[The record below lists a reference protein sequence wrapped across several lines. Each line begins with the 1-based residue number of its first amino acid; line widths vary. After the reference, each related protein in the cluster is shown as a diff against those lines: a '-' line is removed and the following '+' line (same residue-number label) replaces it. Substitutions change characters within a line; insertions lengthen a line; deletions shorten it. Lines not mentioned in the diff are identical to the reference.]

1 MLGCH
6 RNQGL
11 GDPSLD
17 LRERTTRGG
26 GGTRA
31 EARVRRGGMWVGQM
45 AGSPG
50 ERRSGAL
57 DKVGPPPWFPRRGE
71 REWGREE
78 TLVWEERGG
87 GALPPP
93 WTSNNPHPRA
103 LLPPPTPTATVSR
116 GERSHIP
123 SQTVK
128 KLLEAQR
135 RRRQSGTN
143 YQPQGQVPATSAN
156 ETEPGEPENEESN
169 PFSSPPH
176 PQHPGSQPRGPES
189 LSVPDP
195 SYPAGL
201 GSFPGAPEV
210 QVAGLGAPSAPPA
223 QAPGWDLEAHVL
235 YPDCH
240 YHCAASTE
248 AFFTPGLFTA
258 TEPGGLPSFPSLL
271 EVRPPEH
278 GDGGRRRGEESL
290 DTARAEVHALGL
302 QRLLAQDEEGDTLL
316 HLFAAQG
323 LRWSAYAA
331 AEVLQGCGQ
340 LDIREHQGK
349 TPLLVA
355 ASANQPLIVQD
366 LLTLGADPNATDH
379 RGRTILHLAATYG
392 LPGVLTAVFNSG
404 IQVDMETR
412 DFEGLTPLHAAV
424 LSLNEATQQPACSSR
439 TMTVPARD
447 RLACVQML
455 LQMGADHTSQEFKS
469 NKTVLHLAV
478 QGGNLSLVQMLLDLP
493 NGDPRAFVNM
503 KAHGNTAL
511 HMAAALPPGFPQE
524 PIIRGLLAAG
534 ADPALRNLE
543 NEQPAHLLGPGPA
556 SEALR
561 QLLKRSRT
569 LPLASSS

>member
-1 MLGCH
+1 M
-6 RNQGL
+6 
-11 GDPSLD
+11 
-17 LRERTTRGG
+17 
-26 GGTRA
+26 
-31 EARVRRGGMWVGQM
+31 
-45 AGSPG
+45 
-50 ERRSGAL
+50 
-57 DKVGPPPWFPRRGE
+57 
-71 REWGREE
+71 
-78 TLVWEERGG
+78 
-87 GALPPP
+87 
-93 WTSNNPHPRA
+93 
-103 LLPPPTPTATVSR
+103 
-116 GERSHIP
+116 
-123 SQTVK
+123 
-128 KLLEAQR
+128 
-135 RRRQSGTN
+135 
-143 YQPQGQVPATSAN
+143 
-156 ETEPGEPENEESN
+156 
-169 PFSSPPH
+169 
-176 PQHPGSQPRGPES
+176 
-189 LSVPDP
+189 PDP
-195 SYPAGL
+195 WYPAGL
-201 GSFPGAPEV
+201 GPFPGAPEV
-210 QVAGLGAPSAPPA
+210 QVAGLGVPSAPPA
-223 QAPGWDLEAHVL
+223 QAPGWELEAHAL

-240 YHCAASTE
+240 YHCAASAE
-248 AFFTPGLFTA
+248 AFFTPGLFTP
-258 TEPGGLPSFPSLL
+258 TEPGELASFPPLL
-271 EVRPPEH
+271 EPQLQGAVESPGLYVEPSPTPAGPWGVSGPPQLLAPQ
-278 GDGGRRRGEESL
+278 GASL
-290 DTARAEVHALGL
+290 DAARAEVHALGL
-302 QRLLAQDEEGDTLL
+302 QRLLTQDEEGDTLL

-323 LRWSAYAA
+323 LRWSSYAA

-355 ASANQPLIVQD
+355 ATANQPLIVQD

-404 IQVDMETR
+404 IQVNVETR

-424 LSLNEATQQPACSSR
+424 LSLNEATQQPACSPR

-469 NKTVLHLAV
+469 SKTVLHLAV

-556 SEALR
+556 SEPLR
-561 QLLKRSRT
+561 QLLKRSRA

>member
-1 MLGCH
+1 MG
-6 RNQGL
+6 
-11 GDPSLD
+11 P
-17 LRERTTRGG
+17 RGG
-26 GGTRA
+26 GEPSWIPEKGRLEGA
-31 EARVRRGGMWVGQM
+31 VGREQKPVS
-45 AGSPG
+45 AGKDVG
-50 ERRSGAL
+50 ETDGRIPVWGRWSR
-57 DKVGPPPWFPRRGE
+57 VGPPPRFPIRARG
-71 REWGREE
+71 RWGREE
-78 TLVWEERGG
+78 TGG
-87 GALPPP
+87 GGRGRAHTREILARF
-93 WTSNNPHPRA
+93 SVRVAGKKGEGLLYENPHPWG
-103 LLPPPTPTATVSR
+103 LLPPTLAVSR
-116 GERSHIP
+116 GERSHCP

-135 RRRQSGTN
+135 RRRQSGSN
-143 YQPQGQVPATSAN
+143 YQPQGQIPATSAN
-156 ETEPGEPENEESN
+156 ETEPGLG
-169 PFSSPPH
+169 PFS
-176 PQHPGSQPRGPES
+176 G
-189 LSVPDP
+189 
-195 SYPAGL
+195 
-201 GSFPGAPEV
+201 EV
-210 QVAGLGAPSAPPA
+210 QVAGLGGPSAPPA
-223 QAPGWDLEAHVL
+223 QAPGWDLEAHAL

-240 YHCAASTE
+240 YHCAASAE
-248 AFFTPGLFTA
+248 AFYSPGIFPPTD
-258 TEPGGLPSFPSLL
+258 PGGLASFPSLL
-271 EVRPPEH
+271 EAPVDATGVYVEPTPPP
-278 GDGGRRRGEESL
+278 GGPWGVPGPPQLLAAQGASL
-290 DTARAEVHALGL
+290 DAARAEVHSLGL
-302 QRLLAQDEEGDTLL
+302 QRLLTQDEEGDTLL

-323 LRWSAYAA
+323 LRWSAYAV

-355 ASANQPLIVQD
+355 ATANQPLIVQD

-424 LSLNEATQQPACSSR
+424 LSLNEATQQPACGPR
-439 TMTVPARD
+439 IMTALARD

-455 LQMGADHTSQEFKS
+455 IQMGADHTSQEFKS
-469 NKTVLHLAV
+469 NKTILHLAV

-569 LPLASSS
+569 LPLASST

>member
-1 MLGCH
+1 MSAGQGILAEAACGSP
-6 RNQGL
+6 RNRFGL
-11 GDPSLD
+11 YGALELAGPPRGRAGVENRGTAPAPRSEKRLAQ
-17 LRERTTRGG
+17 RRGRGG
-26 GGTRA
+26 
-31 EARVRRGGMWVGQM
+31 
-45 AGSPG
+45 PG
-50 ERRSGAL
+50 APPPAPRNS
-57 DKVGPPPWFPRRGE
+57 KVG
-71 REWGREE
+71 
-78 TLVWEERGG
+78 
-87 GALPPP
+87 
-93 WTSNNPHPRA
+93 
-103 LLPPPTPTATVSR
+103 R
-116 GERSHIP
+116 GERSHCP

-135 RRRQSGTN
+135 RRRQSGTG
-143 YQPQGQVPATSAN
+143 YQPQGQVPAIPAN
-156 ETEPGEPENEESN
+156 DAEPGL
-169 PFSSPPH
+169 
-176 PQHPGSQPRGPES
+176 GP
-189 LSVPDP
+189 
-195 SYPAGL
+195 
-201 GSFPGAPEV
+201 FPGAPEV
-210 QVAGLGAPSAPPA
+210 QGAGLGPPSAPPA
-223 QAPGWDLEAHVL
+223 QAPGWDLEASAL
-235 YPDCH
+235 YPDCR
-240 YHCAASTE
+240 YPCAASAE
-248 AFFTPGLFTA
+248 AFFSPGLFPPA
-258 TEPGGLPSFPSLL
+258 DPGGLASFPALL
-271 EVRPPEH
+271 EGPVDASGLYGEPNPPPA
-278 GDGGRRRGEESL
+278 GPWGIPAPPQLLAAQGASL
-290 DTARAEVHALGL
+290 DAARAQVHALGL
-302 QRLLAQDEEGDTLL
+302 QRLLTQDEEGDTLL

-331 AEVLQGCGQ
+331 AEMLQGFGQ

-355 ASANQPLIVQD
+355 ATANQPLIVQD

-404 IQVDMETR
+404 IQVDLETR

-424 LSLNEATQQPACSSR
+424 LSLNEVTQQPACGPR

-478 QGGNLSLVQMLLDLP
+478 QGANLALVQMLLDLP
-493 NGDPRAFVNM
+493 SGDPRAFVNM

-543 NEQPAHLLGPGPA
+543 NEQPAHLLCPGPA

-561 QLLKRSRT
+561 QLLKRSRPP
-569 LPLASSS
+569 PLASST

>member
-1 MLGCH
+1 MGKCNSGPGEGA
-6 RNQGL
+6 RAGQVENRGTA
-11 GDPSLD
+11 PAP
-17 LRERTTRGG
+17 RTEKRLAQRRGRGG
-26 GGTRA
+26 
-31 EARVRRGGMWVGQM
+31 
-45 AGSPG
+45 PG
-50 ERRSGAL
+50 A
-57 DKVGPPPWFPRRGE
+57 PPPAPRN
-71 REWGREE
+71 
-78 TLVWEERGG
+78 
-87 GALPPP
+87 
-93 WTSNNPHPRA
+93 SK
-103 LLPPPTPTATVSR
+103 VSR

-156 ETEPGEPENEESN
+156 ETEPGEPANEGSN
-169 PFSSPPH
+169 SLSSLPH
-176 PQHPGSQPRGPES
+176 PEHPGSQPRGPES
-189 LSVPDP
+189 LFVADP

-201 GSFPGAPEV
+201 GPFPGAPEV
-210 QVAGLGAPSAPPA
+210 QVAGLGAPSAPLA
-223 QAPGWDLEAHVL
+223 QAPGWDLEAHGL

-258 TEPGGLPSFPSLL
+258 TEPGGLPSFPPLL
-271 EVRPPEH
+271 EGPVDATGLYVETSPPPAGPWGAPGPPQLLAPH
-278 GDGGRRRGEESL
+278 GASL
-290 DTARAEVHALGL
+290 DTARAEVQALGL
-302 QRLLAQDEEGDTLL
+302 QRLLTQDEEGDTLL

-340 LDIREHQGK
+340 LDIQEHQGK

-355 ASANQPLIVQD
+355 ATANQPLIVQD

-412 DFEGLTPLHAAV
+412 DFEGFSPLHVAV
-424 LSLNEATQQPACSSR
+424 LSLNEATQQPACGSR

-469 NKTVLHLAV
+469 SKTVLHLAV
-478 QGGNLSLVQMLLDLP
+478 QSGNVSLVQMLLDLP

-556 SEALR
+556 SEAVR
-561 QLLKRSRT
+561 AA
-569 LPLASSS
+569 PCPSSICFSHPELDL